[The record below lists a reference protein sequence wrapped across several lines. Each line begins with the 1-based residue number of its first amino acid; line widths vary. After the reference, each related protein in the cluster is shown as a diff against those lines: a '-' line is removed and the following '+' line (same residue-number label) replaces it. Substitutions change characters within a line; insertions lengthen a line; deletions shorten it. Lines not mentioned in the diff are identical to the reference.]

1 MSNEHHTGPGARA
14 RRALIVVDVQPTFCE
29 GGALAVTG
37 GNAVAERIAAH
48 LSSHRGDYD
57 LVVTTQDWHIDP
69 GEHFSSEPD
78 FVDTWP
84 VHGVAGSAEA
94 QIHPALDG
102 LVADAAVK
110 KGQYAAAYS
119 GFEGVDDDGRSLDD
133 ILRAAGIEEVDVVGL
148 AESHCV
154 KDTALDAVREGY
166 RVRVLT
172 DLTEPVSPEL
182 GHAAQADMRAA
193 GIELA
198 APGCGPPTPSIWPSH
213 PNAGWPSPI
222 YRVRPPLRCL
232 RPATYCAGQPPG
244 WLYWPG

>member
-1 MSNEHHTGPGARA
+1 MSNEQPNGPGDRA

-37 GNAVAERIAAH
+37 GNAVAERIAAYA
-48 LSSHRGDYD
+48 STHRDDYA

-69 GEHFSSEPD
+69 GDHFSPDPD
-78 FVDTWP
+78 FIDTWP
-84 VHGVAGSAEA
+84 VHGVAGTDEA
-94 QIHPALDG
+94 RLHPALDG

-119 GFEGVDDDGRSLDD
+119 GFEGIDDEGRALADALS
-133 ILRAAGIEEVDVVGL
+133 AAGIETVDIVGL

-154 KDTALDAVREGY
+154 KETALDAARQGY

-182 GHAAQADMRAA
+182 GRAAQVQMRAA
-193 GIELA
+193 GIEL
-198 APGCGPPTPSIWPSH
+198 TPS
-213 PNAGWPSPI
+213 
-222 YRVRPPLRCL
+222 R
-232 RPATYCAGQPPG
+232 
-244 WLYWPG
+244 